1 MNKEIISTRQYISM
15 IVMFIVGTTFVV
27 GGQHK
32 IKQDAWIA
40 ILVALIMS
48 LPLIFI
54 YGRLLRLFPNKNL
67 FDIFEKVFG
76 KVVGKI
82 TILIYTFYFF
92 HLGSLV
98 IRNITEFVQV
108 VSFPETPQFFVALF
122 LGILSIYMVKS
133 GTEVLGR
140 WTEFFLPFI
149 LFVLMV
155 TILLSGTKFNFS
167 NLQPILYNGWKPV
180 ISNAFSIFFFPL
192 GEIVIFTFL
201 FDSLKSK
208 NSAFK
213 IYLLSLVIS
222 SAIILIVYIR
232 NILVLGIPNLSQI
245 YFPAYYSVSL
255 INIGEFIQRIEIIIS
270 IVFMLSGFAK
280 ISVCLLTT
288 SIGVSKL
295 FKLPDYKQIC
305 APISFLMINLSI
317 IIYSSTMEMFEWLEI
332 YEYYA
337 LPFQIVLPLIALITA
352 RIRIWS
358 GNLKVES

>member
-1 MNKEIISTRQYISM
+1 M
-15 IVMFIVGTTFVV
+15 GTTFVV
-27 GGQHK
+27 SGQHK
-32 IKQDAWIA
+32 VKQDAWIA
-40 ILVALIMS
+40 ILIALLMS

-67 FDIFEKVFG
+67 FDIVEKVFG
-76 KVVGKI
+76 KVIGKI
-82 TILIYTFYFF
+82 IILLYTFYFF

-98 IRNITEFVQV
+98 IRNVTEFVQV
-108 VSFPETPQFFVALF
+108 VSFPETPQFFVALS
-122 LGILSIYMVKS
+122 LGILSIYMAKS
-133 GTEVLGR
+133 GIEVLGR
-140 WTEFFLPFI
+140 WTEFILPFL

-155 TILLSGTKFNFS
+155 TILLSTSKFNFS
-167 NLQPILYNGWKPV
+167 NLQPVLYNGWKPV

-192 GEIVIFTFL
+192 GEIVIFTSL

-213 IYLLSLVIS
+213 IYLLSLVIG
-222 SAIILIVYIR
+222 SAIIFIVYIR
-232 NILVLGIPNLSQI
+232 NILVLGIPNLSQM
-245 YFPAYYSVSL
+245 YFPSYYSVSL
-255 INIGEFIQRIEIIIS
+255 INIGEFIQRIEVIIS
-270 IVFMLSGFAK
+270 IVFILSGFAK
-280 ISVCLLTT
+280 TSVCLLTA

-305 APISFLMINLSI
+305 APVCFLMINLSI
-317 IIYSSTMEMFEWLEI
+317 VIYSSTMEMFEWIEV

-337 LPFQIVLPLIALITA
+337 SLFQIIFPLIALITA